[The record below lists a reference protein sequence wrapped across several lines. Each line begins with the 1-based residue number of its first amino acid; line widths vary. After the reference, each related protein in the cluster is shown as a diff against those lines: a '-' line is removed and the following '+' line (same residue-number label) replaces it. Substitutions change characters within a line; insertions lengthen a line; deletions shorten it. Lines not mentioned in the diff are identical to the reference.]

1 MKRKLWLVALALIG
15 AGLALPYFSAGFVRQ
30 QLQASLEASLSRQ
43 VRIQGETRFRVFPR
57 PSIVA
62 DDVTISE
69 DAAFSLEPFAY
80 VTELEV
86 QPGFL
91 ALLAGRIEVT
101 RLRLTEPSVNLM
113 RSDRG
118 WNIQSLVSG
127 KLRPPEVEVRNGRL
141 NFKQGNSKS
150 PFYLTNALVDL
161 SAPTEQGDV
170 KVFISAEPA
179 RTDRGPQGFGVV
191 AVRGSVHIPRAAA
204 PTLDFDVELQPS
216 SLHAFNFFFGARG
229 VDFAGKLAARG
240 RLNGPWNDAQL
251 DAALQFEGLEPKGF
265 LPFTGRSNALKLS
278 GKLDIP
284 GQRFALDTVGGDQL
298 RIRMRAHDFFQSP
311 RGAML
316 IDLRNVELSKLQQ
329 FGREASAKLPEGLAV
344 EGKFNGVI
352 GYNWPSDEP
361 VPAKGM
367 IWFEGARVELPDQP
381 RLEIP
386 AASAIVEGS
395 RWILAPAEIK
405 VGESQTAVVR
415 TDWNAR
421 TGALELDVAT
431 QLLSVRGLTTGLGL
445 LLRASELPLL
455 ARASGGSWQGNLKYI
470 RTDELDTGEWSGR
483 LTVRNS
489 AIALPGSGD
498 ELAVST
504 ANVQF
509 DPNRVQIRRMRAEWS
524 AVEVEGDVSY
534 FPATPRA
541 TEVNLTISQ
550 ANISHLARLFAAA
563 QRPPAGLL
571 EKMRLRRAAMPEW
584 LRERNVKG
592 RVQIKSL
599 GFANG
604 ALEPLTCTFEWVTDK
619 FTASIEAADYVA
631 TNGSGE
637 LHAVGKF
644 STELWQPSVQY
655 RWEGTISGWPVDKGT
670 PLSIEGKFAT
680 TSLDAQWD
688 DLLEG
693 EGSITG
699 AESGKLTVQQ
709 GRLALEAADAR
720 RRALAPPYWPLTLP
734 SEP

>member
-1 MKRKLWLVALALIG
+1 MKHKLWLVAIALIG

-30 QLQASLEASLSRQ
+30 QLQASLEAALSRQ
-43 VRIQGETRFRVFPR
+43 VRIQGETRLRVFPR

-62 DDVTISE
+62 DDVIISE
-69 DAAFSLEPFAY
+69 DKSFSLEPFAY

-86 QPGFL
+86 QPSFL
-91 ALLAGRIEVT
+91 ALLGGRIEVT

-150 PFYLTNALVDL
+150 PFYFANALVDL

-204 PTLDFDVELQPS
+204 PALDFDVELQPS

-240 RLNGPWNDAQL
+240 RLMGPWHNAKL

-278 GKLDIP
+278 GLLDIP

-316 IDLRNVELSKLQQ
+316 IDLRNVELAKLQQ
-329 FGREASAKLPEGLAV
+329 FGREAGAKLPEGLAV
-344 EGKFNGVI
+344 DGKFNGVI
-352 GYNWPSDEP
+352 GYNWPSVES

-367 IWFEGARVELPDQP
+367 IWFESARVELPEQP
-381 RLEIP
+381 RLQIP
-386 AASAIVEGS
+386 AARAIVEGS
-395 RWILAPAEIK
+395 RWILAPAEIQ

-431 QLLSVRGLTTGLGL
+431 QLLSVRGLATGLGL

-455 ARASGGSWQGNLKYI
+455 ARASGGSWQGNLKYT
-470 RTDELDTGEWSGR
+470 RSDELDHGAWSGR

-489 AIALPGSGD
+489 AITLPGTAD

-504 ANVQF
+504 ALVQF

-524 AVEVEGDVSY
+524 TVEVEGDVSY
-534 FPATPRA
+534 YPATPRA

-550 ANISHLARLFAAA
+550 ANISHLVRLFAAA

-571 EKMRLRRAAMPEW
+571 EKMRLRRASMPEW
-584 LRERNVKG
+584 LRERNVRG
-592 RVQIKSL
+592 RVLVKSL
-599 GFANG
+599 AFASG
-604 ALEPLTCTFEWVTDK
+604 AFEPLSCRFEWISDK
-619 FTASIEAADYVA
+619 FTASIDSAVYVA

-637 LHAVGKF
+637 VRALGKF

-655 RWEGTISGWPVDKGT
+655 RWEGTLTGWPVDKGA
-670 PLSIEGKFAT
+670 PLNIEGKFS
-680 TSLDAQWD
+680 TSSLEAHWD

-693 EGSITG
+693 EGMVSG
-699 AESGKLTVQQ
+699 GENGKLIVQQ
-709 GRLALEAADAR
+709 GRLAVESADAR
-720 RRALAPPYWPLTLP
+720 RRAIAPPYWPLALP
-734 SEP
+734 AEP